1 MKKTNIVGII
11 PARGGSK
18 GIPRKN
24 IRPLLGKPLIYYTLS
39 TALRCKALD
48 RVVVSTEDEEIAR
61 IAKACGAEV
70 PFLRPSFLAAD
81 ETPMLPVVKHALDW
95 LLQNEGYSCQVA
107 VVLQANSPL
116 MRTEDIDRV
125 IEKLVTSRADV
136 VYTVCKVE
144 HPAQWLQRL
153 EGDMPSFIFPESQ
166 IGDFKRRQN
175 LESLFRSTGTISAI
189 RTDYLLQ
196 NYERN
201 PRLHLPLMGQNS
213 RVVVLDPISSLDIDS
228 LMDLYLAE
236 TILTKRLLMQ
246 GEDHIAEGSIN
257 KSSN

>member
-1 MKKTNIVGII
+1 MKKSNILAIV

-18 GIPRKN
+18 GLPRKN
-24 IRPLLGKPLIYYTLS
+24 IRLLAGKPLIYYTIS
-39 TALRCKALD
+39 AALRCKALD

-61 IAKACGAEV
+61 IAKGCGAEV

-125 IEKLVTSRADV
+125 IEKQVATGADV
-136 VYTVCKVE
+136 VYTVSKVE
-144 HPAQWLQRL
+144 HPAQWIQRL
-153 EGDMPSFIFPESQ
+153 EEDIPSFIFPESQ

-175 LESLFRSTGTISAI
+175 LESLFRSTGTVSVI

-196 NYERN
+196 NYEKS

-228 LMDLYLAE
+228 LLDLYLAE
-236 TILTKRLLMQ
+236 MIVTRGLANE
-246 GEDHIAEGSIN
+246 GE
-257 KSSN
+257 SNNA